1 LAAPQPFRQ
10 IRMVKEVNIKRL
22 MSYRLNALANVSSR
36 IAALRNKRRFGL
48 SMLDWRIVG
57 LLASFAPMSLNKLA
71 LEANLDK
78 SRVSRAIADLISRG
92 LIKRSVDE
100 NDGRG
105 ISLQLSAKGKSLYR
119 EVLPYA
125 IERNEELIAVLS
137 KSECKLLDH
146 ALTKLTAQA
155 ITMFAQEKKL
165 SKHR

>member
-1 LAAPQPFRQ
+1 
-10 IRMVKEVNIKRL
+10 
-22 MSYRLNALANVSSR
+22 
-36 IAALRNKRRFGL
+36 
-48 SMLDWRIVG
+48 MLDWRIVG

-71 LEANLDK
+71 QEANLDK

-92 LIKRSVDE
+92 LIKRSVDK

-137 KSECKLLDH
+137 KSERKLLDH
-146 ALTKLTAQA
+146 ALTKLTVQA
-155 ITMFAQEKKL
+155 LTMFAQEKKL
-165 SKHR
+165 SKDR